1 MNNKEDHP
9 KSIEDEEKL
18 HQKIR
23 EKAYYLWLE
32 NQQDHSESYWLK
44 ARQEILQEEK
54 RKSDWVK
61 MPILYKWYLHIEK
74 NKLEPW
80 LKWLEDQA
88 LFKIAG
94 IIGSLTI
101 FTGLI
106 IFIAGEGERHKIT
119 VKNNW
124 DFITDEDFSKINF
137 AMVDSAEKLNSPPLK
152 FPWLIGYTN
161 YEEIKWTENL
171 GIIDFM
177 ARQGKTCTR
186 GIRFIG
192 QILLGSRR
200 ERQKFNFIDLSNRKL
215 ASARLCN
222 ASFQQAILKDTDLS
236 RSKLNGSFFFDADLI
251 RANLSNSILQ
261 EVDFTQANLA
271 DANLS
276 GSDLNDANLTGTN
289 LSGTY
294 LYQTKKT
301 NNQLKQACNWEKVIY
316 TQASWDTITRKWIPD
331 DESKLKKIIANIR
344 RDTRS
349 NPNEF
354 PKCDKFK

>member
-1 MNNKEDHP
+1 
-9 KSIEDEEKL
+9 
-18 HQKIR
+18 
-23 EKAYYLWLE
+23 
-32 NQQDHSESYWLK
+32 
-44 ARQEILQEEK
+44 
-54 RKSDWVK
+54 
-61 MPILYKWYLHIEK
+61 
-74 NKLEPW
+74 
-80 LKWLEDQA
+80 
-88 LFKIAG
+88 
-94 IIGSLTI
+94 
-101 FTGLI
+101 
-106 IFIAGEGERHKIT
+106 
-119 VKNNW
+119 
-124 DFITDEDFSKINF
+124 
-137 AMVDSAEKLNSPPLK
+137 MVDSAEKLNSPPLK

-222 ASFQQAILKDTDLS
+222 ASFQQAILKIPIIPKQTQWKFL
-236 RSKLNGSFFFDADLI
+236 FDADLI

-301 NNQLKQACNWEKVIY
+301 NNQLKQACNWEKAIY
-316 TQASWDTITRKWIPD
+316 SKAKQDNRMKKWVPVD
-331 DESKLKKIIANIR
+331 KNKLKRIIANIR
-344 RDTRS
+344 RDTHS
-349 NPNEF
+349 NPDKLPSCE
-354 PKCDKFK
+354 KFK